1 MKEEC
6 QAVNVAAVDC
16 IKAQR
21 QLSDELRK
29 DHKKICMD
37 FDILPLKLYMDALV
51 NHFKNEYFWSRWLE
65 LAIDSDN
72 GMASWTYMYQL

>member
-1 MKEEC
+1 MIPIVLKEEG

-16 IKAQR
+16 NEAQR

-37 FDILPLKLYMDALV
+37 FDILPLKLYMDAIV
-51 NHFKNEYFWSRWLE
+51 NHFENE
-65 LAIDSDN
+65 
-72 GMASWTYMYQL
+72 